1 MHKQV
6 VLLLTELEQQV
17 SKDPKLKS
25 HFEQLLQCTQHVNK
39 VHGLQQAL
47 LAKLRET
54 HSSVQ
59 SAQLQQ
65 TQGQVAGFYKLL
77 QEQSQQLQ
85 HTQRQVQGL
94 QAFGVQAKLAVQEVA
109 KSHDTRLRATQS
121 QVTELQLQLASALN
135 GKEKK
140 KGQLVEGQST
150 EGPQLAEGTNEQ
162 EVALPVLLPKAQPAA
177 PKLLQAVE
185 DELSE
190 LAEFPSSDDDEW
202 C

>member
-85 HTQRQVQGL
+85 HTQRQVQ
-94 QAFGVQAKLAVQEVA
+94 AFGAQAKLAVQEVA

-121 QVTELQLQLASALN
+121 QVTEL
-135 GKEKK
+135 
-140 KGQLVEGQST
+140 
-150 EGPQLAEGTNEQ
+150 
-162 EVALPVLLPKAQPAA
+162 
-177 PKLLQAVE
+177 
-185 DELSE
+185 
-190 LAEFPSSDDDEW
+190 
-202 C
+202 

>member
-65 TQGQVAGFYKLL
+65 TQGQVAGFYK
-77 QEQSQQLQ
+77 
-85 HTQRQVQGL
+85 QVQGL

-121 QVTELQLQLASALN
+121 Q
-135 GKEKK
+135 
-140 KGQLVEGQST
+140 
-150 EGPQLAEGTNEQ
+150 
-162 EVALPVLLPKAQPAA
+162 
-177 PKLLQAVE
+177 
-185 DELSE
+185 
-190 LAEFPSSDDDEW
+190 
-202 C
+202 